1 MRALTPFSF
10 LLLLLLSLSGPG
22 WAMPG
27 DPDPTW
33 AYPAPTVLEPDSTDV
48 VPMSVGW
55 MVVKSNL
62 PAAPATTSSVQLT
75 RIDADGRPVTSF
87 GADGRVVTQLPGP
100 FNVSLAAASTFDG
113 GFVVAGYKRLNNTG
127 DTVAAVVK
135 LNAQGQV
142 DTAFGDG
149 GIIEFDSPFALDR
162 VGAIQPLEDGRIAL
176 LAWARVVD
184 NRPYDCST
192 DRTVLWYLSP
202 DGRQKQEVNAIAK
215 DSYASASCRSVLTL
229 QADWDDQDRYRT
241 LYGNEVGIFE
251 GNTAIVPSNERYGP
265 FASYWVYP
273 LFYTRIAGAAI
284 GLLGGPNS
292 AANPRGYYA
301 LGSVAGFGA
310 EPTSWNGMALDLVG
324 HAVYLGLSTDNG
336 RVAIARL
343 TWTGTLDTGWG
354 DGDGVVVIEGVGTA
368 GPMAFEGIA
377 NDVRLLQAT
386 GDTLVVATGDG
397 VIRRLQTGSA
407 DSSGAFVLRPP
418 LDTVKRTNG
427 SQSFSVVVERA
438 GSNSGVATVQYAIK
452 DADCVLG
459 QCSPN
464 WGQARA
470 GEDFVATSG
479 TLRWEDGDSSDRT
492 IRVDL
497 LKTSTQQSYELLVA
511 ELSNPSEGARIITDW
526 AHIFLDQ
533 GIAVKPTLPPSGS
546 GSGNSGNSGG
556 GGAASVPMLL
566 LLLLGSVAASRNR
579 RRL

>member
-10 LLLLLLSLSGPG
+10 LLLLLSLSGPG
-22 WAMPG
+22 WAAPG

-33 AYPAPTVLEPDSTDV
+33 VYPTPAVLEPDSTDV
-48 VPMSVGW
+48 VPMPVGW
-55 MVVKSNL
+55 MVVRSNL

-87 GADGRVVTQLPGP
+87 GTDGRVVTQLPGP
-100 FNVSLAAASTFDG
+100 FNVSLAAASTSDG

-149 GIIEFDSPFALDR
+149 GIIDFDSPFALDR
-162 VGAIQPLEDGRIAL
+162 VGAIESLEDGRIAL

-202 DGRQKQEVNAIAK
+202 DGRQRQEVHAIAK
-215 DSYASASCRSVLTL
+215 DSYAGSSCRTAMTL
-229 QADWDDQDRYRT
+229 VANWDDQDPNRV
-241 LYGNEVGIFE
+241 LHGNEIGIFE
-251 GNTAIVPSNERYGP
+251 DTTAIMPSNCCYGP
-265 FASYWVYP
+265 FAPMWPDPLLYSYISGSGIE
-273 LFYTRIAGAAI
+273 LR
-284 GLLGGPNS
+284 GGPTPS
-292 AANPRGYYA
+292 ASSRAFYS
-301 LGSVAGFGA
+301 LGQIAGFGG
-310 EPTSWNGMALDLVG
+310 EPISWSTMEIDL
-324 HAVYLGLSTDNG
+324 ADRTTYLGASTDGG
-336 RVAIARL
+336 RVAIARF

-354 DGDGVVVIEGVGTA
+354 DGDGVVVIEGAGTA

-377 NDVRLLQAT
+377 NDVRLLQVT

-397 VIRRLQTGSA
+397 VISRIQTGSA

-418 LDTVKRTNG
+418 LDTVRRTNG
-427 SQSFSVVVERA
+427 GQTFSVVVERA
-438 GSNSGVATVQYAIK
+438 GSSSGVATVQYAIK
-452 DADCVLG
+452 DADCARG

-497 LKTSTQQSYELLVA
+497 LNKSTTQSYELLVA
-511 ELSNPSEGARIITDW
+511 ELSNPSEGARIVTGW

-533 GIAVKPTLPPSGS
+533 GIASKPTLPPSGS
-546 GSGNSGNSGG
+546 GSGNGGSSGG
-556 GGAASVPMLL
+556 GGAASIPLL

-579 RRL
+579 RRS